1 MTTVGATIV
10 YGVIS
15 AAVLQTG
22 RMEKNRGET
31 LCGGAGIVIMLV
43 FGFFLLLPNL
53 LLGVSMEQESYFIF
67 ILWSILGLFFFRNLL
82 AHDLNRRF
90 ENSIHVWVALL
101 VMIVFMGVVWMG
113 KVFENNILTTIVSSR
128 GHYTGIEEQGITAYN
143 ADPFIRQETTRLHG
157 IVLNVEFVVLGLF
170 AVSLAAL
177 LWNYLHLRR
186 TTLETRRELGTA
198 RSLAYTDPLTGV
210 KSKHAFVEAEMHMD
224 QRIDLNAVRQFG
236 IVIGD
241 INGTKTVND
250 TRGHRAGDEYIHA
263 GCELICSCFKFSPV
277 YRIGGDEFAVLLEG
291 PDYERREELMQSLN
305 RQMEQN
311 IQKGGP
317 VAALGLAVYRP
328 GQDNTFRSVFE
339 RADSEM
345 YSRKKELKAMGADVR
360 E

>member
-1 MTTVGATIV
+1 
-10 YGVIS
+10 
-15 AAVLQTG
+15 
-22 RMEKNRGET
+22 
-31 LCGGAGIVIMLV
+31 
-43 FGFFLLLPNL
+43 
-53 LLGVSMEQESYFIF
+53 
-67 ILWSILGLFFFRNLL
+67 
-82 AHDLNRRF
+82 
-90 ENSIHVWVALL
+90 
-101 VMIVFMGVVWMG
+101 
-113 KVFENNILTTIVSSR
+113 
-128 GHYTGIEEQGITAYN
+128 
-143 ADPFIRQETTRLHG
+143 
-157 IVLNVEFVVLGLF
+157 
-170 AVSLAAL
+170 
-177 LWNYLHLRR
+177 
-186 TTLETRRELGTA
+186 
-198 RSLAYTDPLTGV
+198 V

-224 QRIDLNAVRQFG
+224 QRIDLNSVRQFG

-250 TRGHRAGDEYIHA
+250 TRGHRAGDEYIRA

-345 YSRKKELKAMGADVR
+345 YKRKKALKAMGADVR